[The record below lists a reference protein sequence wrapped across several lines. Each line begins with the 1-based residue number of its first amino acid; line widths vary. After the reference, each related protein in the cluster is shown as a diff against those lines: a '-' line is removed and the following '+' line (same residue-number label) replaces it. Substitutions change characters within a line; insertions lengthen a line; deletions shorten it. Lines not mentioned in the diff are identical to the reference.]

1 MPTVLDRVPTGEVNP
16 SHLIRLACFFP
27 SNAVHSQ
34 LLAEFDLPP
43 SGLGKL
49 AGTTPLPLTPNP
61 GDSDVCLYQFFFL
74 ALITMRKLLNRI
86 LYYLYGRGM

>member
-1 MPTVLDRVPTGEVNP
+1 MPVVLGFVSPREVLFANTDVPDAFVNV
-16 SHLIRLACFFP
+16 L
-27 SNAVHSQ
+27 HSQ

-49 AGTTPLPLTPNP
+49 AGTTPLPLAPDP
-61 GDSDVCLYQFFFL
+61 GDSDVCQYQFFFL

-86 LYYLYGRGM
+86 LYHLYGRGM